1 MQMVRR
7 PVWNKNGLRVFQAL
21 SFLAALPRR
30 AITTTVNPLPALA
43 HANVLST
50 IGKTPLIK
58 LNRMAPRDDVDIWV
72 KCEQFNPMSSVKDRL
87 ALGLIEWAE
96 EAGKLMPG
104 QVCVRLVSGEHARA

>member
-96 EAGKLMPG
+96 EAGKLRPG